1 MEIDELRLYS
11 GSNIAL
17 DNGIIIKQPTLLE
30 VIDFGE
36 REYFSSLYTLTSV
49 GADLKW
55 QLFQVGIDYTT
66 IDDYD
71 LFVNFLFPSLIN
83 KNENKNPLE
92 LFCNINLN
100 DFVKAINNK
109 NQQLILL
116 NQKTNRIIDRMAYR
130 QIVDYVRKINFL
142 TRNNEIPAN
151 EVTKEILIEDAK
163 EDYEKNKNKP
173 FESILLPLVSFYK
186 AKCGVSMNDM
196 LKTPL
201 YQLFYDLRRVNIINE
216 SNLLLQSAYSGF
228 ASLKGVDSE
237 KLNPIRKI

>member
-11 GSNIAL
+11 GSNIVL

-142 TRNNEIPAN
+142 TRNNEVPAN

>member
-11 GSNIAL
+11 GSNIVL

-83 KNENKNPLE
+83 KNEDRNPLE

-116 NQKTNRIIDRMAYR
+116 NQKTNRIIDRMTYR

-142 TRNNEIPAN
+142 TRNNEVPAN

>member
-11 GSNIAL
+11 GSNIVL

-142 TRNNEIPAN
+142 TRNNEVPAN

-186 AKCGVSMNDM
+186 AKCGVSMNDI